1 MAEKDRETAP
11 DRSDRFIVM
20 YDKSLEQGFQLATHL
35 TTLNAGSI
43 VLIAIF
49 LKDIF
54 PNKNGVLDI
63 GSLE

>member
-1 MAEKDRETAP
+1 MAEEDRGTAP

-20 YDKSLEQGFQLATHL
+20 YDKSLKQGFQLAKQL

-43 VLIAIF
+43 VLIATF

-54 PNKNGVLDI
+54 PNENGVLGI

>member
-1 MAEKDRETAP
+1 MAEKDRGTAP

-20 YDKSLEQGFQLATHL
+20 YDKSLKQGFELAKHL

-43 VLIAIF
+43 VLIATF

-54 PNKNGVLDI
+54 PNENGVLGI